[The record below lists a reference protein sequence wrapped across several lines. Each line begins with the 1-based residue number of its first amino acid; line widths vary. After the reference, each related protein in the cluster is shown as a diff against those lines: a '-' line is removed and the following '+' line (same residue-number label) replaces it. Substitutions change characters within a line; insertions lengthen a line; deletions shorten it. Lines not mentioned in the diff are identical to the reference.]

1 MKFEMNTQVMVTT
14 THANPDDD
22 VTVVITTI
30 LVKQPC
36 FVLWLQKQMEDK
48 IAELEVEKEKALSD
62 RDKLWEQKWKD
73 RVQYTVVLLNV
84 CVSLCSNFDV
94 EISRF
99 TLSLVSQLLSQF
111 ILVKLS
117 NSQLVVAENCC
128 TDNTENY
135 TAELLFK

>member
-1 MKFEMNTQVMVTT
+1 
-14 THANPDDD
+14 
-22 VTVVITTI
+22 
-30 LVKQPC
+30 
-36 FVLWLQKQMEDK
+36 MEDK

-99 TLSLVSQLLSQF
+99 TLSLVS
-111 ILVKLS
+111 
-117 NSQLVVAENCC
+117 
-128 TDNTENY
+128 
-135 TAELLFK
+135 